1 MRKILFLVTEDWYFW
16 SHRLPLARAAQAA
29 GHEVLVATRVQDHGD
44 RIRTQG
50 FRLIPIG
57 LRRSSR
63 NPLCEIKA
71 IYELYQIYS
80 TEKPD
85 LVHQV
90 AIKPI
95 LYGSLAARFAGI
107 KAIVNALTGLGYV
120 FIAKGKKAFFLRS
133 LITPFFWFAFSC
145 RNCRGIFQNP
155 EDRQT
160 FIDRKII
167 IPEKAVLIRGSGVN
181 TDLFSPVP
189 EAEGEPKAILA
200 SRMLWDKGVGDL
212 VEASKL
218 LKNRGMPGRVILAG
232 RPDPDNPASIPEE
245 ILTGWHEKG
254 EIIWLGH
261 RENIPRLLQQ
271 CHVAVLPSSYREG
284 IPKCLLEAAS
294 AGLPLVATDVRGCRE
309 IVRNGVNGFIVPP
322 KDPERLAQAL
332 ATLLQNRELRQRM
345 GKASR
350 EIAVN
355 EFSEELVVRATLAL
369 YEELLGN

>member
-1 MRKILFLVTEDWYFW
+1 MPKILFLVTEDWFFW
-16 SHRLPLARAAQAA
+16 LHRLPLARAAQAA

-44 RIRTQG
+44 RIRAQG

-71 IYELYQIYS
+71 IYELYHIYS

-95 LYGSLAARFAGI
+95 LYGSLAARLAGI

-120 FIAKGKKAFFLRS
+120 FIARGKKASFLRS
-133 LITPFFWFAFSC
+133 LITRFFRFAFSF
-145 RNCRGIFQNP
+145 RNCRGIFENP

-167 IPEKAVLIRGSGVN
+167 TPEKAVLIRGSGVN

-245 ILTGWHEKG
+245 ILTGWHEK
-254 EIIWLGH
+254 EDIIWLGH
-261 RENIPRLLQQ
+261 REDIPQLLQQ
-271 CHVAVLPSSYREG
+271 CHVAVLPSYMEG
-284 IPKCLLEAAS
+284 VPVCLLEAAS

-309 IVRNGVNGFIVPP
+309 IVRNGVNGFLVPP
-322 KDPERLAQAL
+322 KDPEQLAQAL

-369 YEELLGN
+369 YEKLLGN